1 MKVCVTCRVEKDDG
15 AFESARKECKPCRQK
30 KRTEAAKN
38 SKKKQDPL
46 TAPHVD
52 ACHECGM
59 AWSPTKFKWRT
70 DTVTGG
76 WRSVCNRCYNDK
88 KYYET
93 YRKKKRE
100 ENEDHYLEHNAHVMK
115 QWRVNN
121 PEKVKAL
128 YLKRQADVDARW
140 GQLLTS
146 ARFRGKFVAID
157 QCEGL
162 KEKMMEPCFYCG
174 FEPPEKYRLNG
185 LDCVDPDQGYSLDNT
200 VAACVLC
207 NMMKTTK
214 SIDAFVCHSRR
225 IRCKPINE
233 PRTSLPEIMRK
244 TKTTQK
250 ETELTAEELEKIH
263 MSDCDYCGLFPAL
276 GVDRK
281 DSDGQYTLENVV
293 PCCSECNYAKKDLLP
308 EDFRRHVGY
317 IKYHTRCWVLQ
328 QNVPLLLLG
337 KNADWCYSGVVNG
350 RYMLTLRPEN
360 IQEGLKQYPA
370 TDFHALFE
378 THFTMNPYDVS

>member
-1 MKVCVTCRVEKDDG
+1 MHLKAHGKNVNHVDK
-15 AFESARKECKPCRQK
+15 K

-52 ACHECGM
+52 ACHEC
-59 AWSPTKFKWRT
+59 ATPWSPTKFKWRS
-70 DTVTGG
+70 DIVTGG
-76 WRSVCNRCYNDK
+76 WRSVCNGCYNNK

-93 YRKKKRE
+93 YRKNKRE
-100 ENEDHYLEHNAHVMK
+100 ENEDHYLEHNAQVMK

-121 PEKVKAL
+121 PDKVKAL

-146 ARFRGKFVAID
+146 ARARGKFIAID

-162 KEKMMEPCFYCG
+162 KERMTNPCFYCG

-185 LDCVDPDQGYSLDNT
+185 LDCVDPDQGYTLDNT

-214 SIDAFVCHSRR
+214 TIDAFVCHSRR
-225 IRCKPINE
+225 VRCKLMNG

-244 TKTTQK
+244 TVEK
-250 ETELTAEELEKIH
+250 ETEISLIDLEKMR
-263 MSDCDYCGLFPAL
+263 MSECDYCGLFPAF

-281 DSDGQYTLENVV
+281 DSNGHYTKDNTV

-308 EDFRRHVGY
+308 EDFRRHVGHV
-317 IKYHTRCWVLQ
+317 KYHTRYWVLQ
-328 QNVPLLLLG
+328 PNVPLLSLG
-337 KNADWCYSGVVNG
+337 KNADWCYSGSMNG
-350 RYMLTLRPEN
+350 RSILTLRPDK
-360 IQEGLKQYPA
+360 IRGLKQYPA
-370 TDFHALFE
+370 TDFHAIFLKSFHGE
-378 THFTMNPYDVS
+378 PLN